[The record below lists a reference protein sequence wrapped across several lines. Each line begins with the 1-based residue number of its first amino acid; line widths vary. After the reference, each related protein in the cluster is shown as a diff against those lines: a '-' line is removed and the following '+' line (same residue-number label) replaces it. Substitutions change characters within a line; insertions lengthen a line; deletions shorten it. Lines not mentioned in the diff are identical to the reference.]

1 MFSMIK
7 PSRIN
12 GVNPKMFNFQYSI
25 FNSITGLTMIEVLV
39 SLMVL
44 SIIMIGLHQV
54 LGTAL
59 SAHEETTNKLALLA
73 QARHAMA
80 RMAMFVQETD
90 EVDDPAVG
98 QQKAWVVVSERLL
111 DMYNNATH
119 IYAASGDGFLDA
131 DNDADGIVNEDA
143 TDLKEYIRFDLNND
157 DATNHKLM
165 EEMPDYGT
173 AAINDKAP
181 ESVLCEHV
189 TAFQAVG
196 LAVGLVEINLTLND
210 GKNEVSLKTRVQ
222 SRYVEP

>member
-1 MFSMIK
+1 MIK
-7 PSRIN
+7 SSRIN
-12 GVNPKMFNFQYSI
+12 GVNPKMFNVQCSI
-25 FNSITGLTMIEVLV
+25 FSSITGLTMIEVLV

-73 QARHAMA
+73 QARHAVA

-90 EVDDPAVG
+90 EINAPAVG
-98 QQKAWVVVSERLL
+98 QQRAFLVVSERLL

-119 IYAASGDGFLDA
+119 AYTASGDGFLDA

-143 TDLKEYIRFDLNND
+143 TDPKEYIRFGLNKAD
-157 DATNHKLM
+157 DANWKLM
-165 EEMPDYGT
+165 EEMPNYGT
-173 AAINDKAP
+173 AAIGDKAP

-189 TAFQAVG
+189 TYFQAST
-196 LAVGLVEINLTLND
+196 LAAGLVQINLTLND
-210 GKNEVSLKTRVQ
+210 GKNEVSLKTRAQ
-222 SRYVEP
+222 SRYVE